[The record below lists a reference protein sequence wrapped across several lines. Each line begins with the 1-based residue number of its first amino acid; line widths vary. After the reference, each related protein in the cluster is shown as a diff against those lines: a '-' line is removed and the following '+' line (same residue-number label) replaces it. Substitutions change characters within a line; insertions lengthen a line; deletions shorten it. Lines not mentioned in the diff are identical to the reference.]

1 VLERASHARVRTTA
15 PFSLRPLRGLAS
27 TGTPG
32 ERRRAAAPLL
42 SAQPVVRVFQAGT
55 MTQKLVLIADDNEDN
70 RIVFTAILE
79 HSGYAVLSATHG
91 AEAVE
96 QARQHAPDL
105 VLLDIAMPVMDGWE
119 TIGILKAD
127 ESTAS
132 IPVLAVSA
140 FDIQEERVSGA
151 GFCAFVRKPVEPRAL
166 LAAVTRCLE
175 ETARGE
181 TWIDLDGHSDFG
193 IE

>member
-1 VLERASHARVRTTA
+1 
-15 PFSLRPLRGLAS
+15 
-27 TGTPG
+27 
-32 ERRRAAAPLL
+32 
-42 SAQPVVRVFQAGT
+42 
-55 MTQKLVLIADDNEDN
+55 MTQRLVLIADDNEDN
-70 RIVFTAILE
+70 RIVFAAILE

-91 AEAVE
+91 AEAVD

-105 VLLDIAMPVMDGWE
+105 VLLDIAMPGMDGWE
-119 TIGILKAD
+119 AIGILKAD

-166 LAAVTRCLE
+166 LGAVTRCLE
-175 ETARGE
+175 ETASGE
-181 TWIDLDGHSDFG
+181 TWIDLDGHADFG